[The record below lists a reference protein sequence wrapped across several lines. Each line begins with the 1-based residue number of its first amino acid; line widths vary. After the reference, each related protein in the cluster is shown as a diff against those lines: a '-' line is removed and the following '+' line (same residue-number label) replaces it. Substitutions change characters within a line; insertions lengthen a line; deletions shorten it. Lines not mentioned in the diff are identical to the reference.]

1 MNRARWV
8 GGSGSVLCFI
18 VELVNMILYLIL
30 CPGTVP
36 VTYMILCPG
45 TVVLPVTYSTA
56 DGMT

>member
-1 MNRARWV
+1 M
-8 GGSGSVLCFI
+8 CFI